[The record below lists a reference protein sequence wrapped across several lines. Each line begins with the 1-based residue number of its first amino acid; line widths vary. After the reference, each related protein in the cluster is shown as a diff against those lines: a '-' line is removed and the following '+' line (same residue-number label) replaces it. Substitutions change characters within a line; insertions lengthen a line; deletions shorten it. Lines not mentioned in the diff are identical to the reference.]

1 MAPDG
6 VLVLDISNQRCPRA
20 PTPCQRHFR
29 PSASVAASNALVTV
43 AVMMVRSASSRR
55 IFRFIDD
62 VASQIS
68 AALSS
73 DACERC

>member
-1 MAPDG
+1 
-6 VLVLDISNQRCPRA
+6 
-20 PTPCQRHFR
+20 
-29 PSASVAASNALVTV
+29 V